1 MIHPAIKKIS
11 CIIEKIS
18 VILILIC
25 TCKSRLFWIKINKK
39 HNSYNENAT

>member
-18 VILILIC
+18 VILILIS
-25 TCKSRLFWIKINKK
+25 TCKLILFWIKINKK
-39 HNSYNENAT
+39 HNYPN